1 MTRTHGNTRHAMT
14 EQQGHQSRPAS
25 AAERAQRIFHEL
37 HGDGRHALCGI
48 CDAWRC

>member
-1 MTRTHGNTRHAMT
+1 MTGTHGHARHEMT
-14 EQQGHQSRPAS
+14 GQRGLQSRPAS

-48 CDAWRC
+48 CDDWRC